1 MRKFSVLIIE
11 LLCVMGLSPASN
23 AGEPTDCALKRL
35 ASLDL
40 TERGDLL
47 IPVTIQGNAE
57 FMILNTS
64 NAMSFLTESAVKR
77 LRLRTQSIPGD
88 TTVKLGNIS
97 IKSMTTAKDF
107 MLGESIRFK
116 SAEFLVVPGDPYPKA
131 SVGEAAIGI
140 LGMNTLAHFDI
151 ELVLARR
158 KINLYSQDHCRDRV
172 VYWAHHY
179 DSTPISFGELGEM
192 YFPMELEGKKIEA
205 TFSSGNTSTTLHTD
219 ITKHFYDFD
228 AHSTDVNSGT
238 DASGNTTFHYR
249 AMNLTSQNLTI
260 ANADIH
266 LLEPSSSCEVT
277 RHAGAAAYDGCLG
290 VHPLVMGRDVLSK
303 LHIYIATKERVLYFT
318 RADSPD

>member
-1 MRKFSVLIIE
+1 MRKFSVHIIA
-11 LLCVMGLSPASN
+11 LLCVFGLSPASN

-40 TERGDLL
+40 TDNGALL
-47 IPVTIQGNAE
+47 VPVTIQGTAA

-64 NAMSFLTESAVKR
+64 SAISTLTESAVKR
-77 LRLRTQSIPGD
+77 LGLRTQPIPGD
-88 TTVKLGNIS
+88 AIVKSGEAS
-97 IKSMTTAKDF
+97 VKRMTTAKDF

-116 SAEFLVVPGDPYPKA
+116 SAEFLIVPGDPYPKA
-131 SVGEAAIGI
+131 SVGQAAIGV
-140 LGMNTLAHFDI
+140 LGMSTFAHFDI
-151 ELVLARR
+151 ELDVARR
-158 KINLYSQDHCRDRV
+158 KLNLYSQDHCRDRV

-179 DSTPISFGELGEM
+179 DSTPLSFGELGEM

-205 TFSSGNTSTTLHTD
+205 TFSSGNTWTTLHTD

-228 AHSTDVNSGT
+228 AHSPDVNSGT

-290 VHPLVMGRDVLSK
+290 VHPLAMGQDVLSK
-303 LHIYIATKERVLYFT
+303 LHIYIATREKVLYFT
-318 RADSPD
+318 RADSSD